1 MVARAAVTNPASS
14 CSTARRVAG
23 NEPAKITTPMKPLI
37 QPLADRST
45 PVLLKVPD
53 DAWLHLY
60 GSIQRGTTPATI
72 QYSRK

>member
-1 MVARAAVTNPASS
+1 
-14 CSTARRVAG
+14 VAG

-53 DAWLHLY
+53 DARLHLY
-60 GSIQRGTTPATI
+60 GSIRRGTTPATI